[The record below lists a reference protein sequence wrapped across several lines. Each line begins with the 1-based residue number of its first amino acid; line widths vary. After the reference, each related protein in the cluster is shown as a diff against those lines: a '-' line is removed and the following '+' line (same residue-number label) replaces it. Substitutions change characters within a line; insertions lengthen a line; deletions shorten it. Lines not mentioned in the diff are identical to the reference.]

1 MTHKFF
7 SLLASVLIGTVCW
20 AQPDVNI
27 NDTDWTSSSSN
38 GPCGCSTNFNNGS
51 IQNFHDTGGS
61 GASYS
66 ANENESI
73 TFCPDATGSKVVA
86 VFATNAGYI
95 FDVDPSDTIYVYDGP
110 SNTSPLLEKLNNS
123 ISPNGLNIPASWSN
137 TSGCLTIDFVSDA
150 TLEGAGWDANISCS
164 NLAQPFTNHMV
175 AYSYGES
182 YGSGD
187 VISDLSPADTGYV
200 DVCLG
205 DSVYFVST
213 PYFPYE
219 PGGDS
224 AALSGGGY
232 MQSTNHTTT
241 WEFSDGTT
249 VIGDSV
255 LFVPPARNGYFV
267 NMKVEDSYGIF
278 NYLSARVRV
287 STIPSFETC
296 MALEDTLC
304 LGLTTELIGGVS
316 ATDTAGVDPTSSNFP
331 IGGVFGAQTYLPDG
345 SGQNYTTDI
354 AIAGFTPGGTLQN
367 TGDIEKVCI
376 KIEHSYLGDL
386 EMMLECPSGQSIN
399 IFNSYSGNGLFPGGF
414 GGGTTFLGGAYD
426 NNTGNIGVCEEYCFS
441 MLPGALP
448 SWNNG
453 YSTIAASGPSNGNM
467 IVPGTYQ
474 PEQAFIPAMSGCPV
488 NGTWTLT
495 VRDNIGIDD
504 GYICEWGIYFNDTL
518 NPNTEF
524 YSPLINNEFWYS
536 DPSIIVDNDTT
547 IVIQPSSTGV
557 SSYTFEVEDDFG
569 CSYDTTINVYVT
581 PGPTILG
588 DTSICDDEFQYVG
601 MSTTSGGIWSF
612 TGPGNLLFS
621 DTFALNPFI
630 EVDQFG
636 TYILN
641 FYDNYCQDTLSHQII
656 FLADPFVE
664 VPPFDTICFGNDITV
679 SISSTLIDSVS
690 YYWYDDNG
698 DLIGNGDS
706 VLILSNQFADG
717 VYNYIVQASNSCNT
731 VDDNFQLIVELCEI
745 PNVITPNG
753 DGNNDYF
760 FTQFANNYSD
770 VNLTIFN
777 RWGRVVYT
785 TDSYANEWNGIN
797 SKGKPLADG
806 TYYYVITYNSGNQE
820 ISGTV
825 TVLNSK

>member
-1 MTHKFF
+1 
-7 SLLASVLIGTVCW
+7 
-20 AQPDVNI
+20 
-27 NDTDWTSSSSN
+27 
-38 GPCGCSTNFNNGS
+38 
-51 IQNFHDTGGS
+51 
-61 GASYS
+61 
-66 ANENESI
+66 
-73 TFCPDATGSKVVA
+73 
-86 VFATNAGYI
+86 
-95 FDVDPSDTIYVYDGP
+95 
-110 SNTSPLLEKLNNS
+110 
-123 ISPNGLNIPASWSN
+123 
-137 TSGCLTIDFVSDA
+137 
-150 TLEGAGWDANISCS
+150 
-164 NLAQPFTNHMV
+164 
-175 AYSYGES
+175 
-182 YGSGD
+182 
-187 VISDLSPADTGYV
+187 
-200 DVCLG
+200 
-205 DSVYFVST
+205 
-213 PYFPYE
+213 
-219 PGGDS
+219 
-224 AALSGGGY
+224 
-232 MQSTNHTTT
+232 
-241 WEFSDGTT
+241 
-249 VIGDSV
+249 
-255 LFVPPARNGYFV
+255 
-267 NMKVEDSYGIF
+267 
-278 NYLSARVRV
+278 
-287 STIPSFETC
+287 
-296 MALEDTLC
+296 
-304 LGLTTELIGGVS
+304 
-316 ATDTAGVDPTSSNFP
+316 
-331 IGGVFGAQTYLPDG
+331 
-345 SGQNYTTDI
+345 
-354 AIAGFTPGGTLQN
+354 
-367 TGDIEKVCI
+367 
-376 KIEHSYLGDL
+376 
-386 EMMLECPSGQSIN
+386 MMLECPSGQSIN

-664 VPPFDTICFGNDITV
+664 VPPFDTICSGNDITV
-679 SISSTLIDSVS
+679 SISSALLDSVS

-717 VYNYIVQASNSCNT
+717 VYNYSVQASNSCNT

-820 ISGTV
+820 ITGTV